1 VKQKIIAFLLVF
13 LGGFAVMVLEIVGV
27 RFLAKDFGGG
37 FYVWT
42 SQIGMVLV
50 ALALGYLVGG
60 RLADRYQRAGYL
72 IWLLLPAGLFV
83 LFIPDFAQKLID
95 WIVERHPEGEIPAVW
110 MKLDPAIGSGV
121 IFLLPCLALATLAPF
136 MTRLMARRVSHV
148 GTVSGLIY
156 AASTVGSIAGV
167 FGSAYLL
174 IDMLEVPSIFRLT
187 GGLTLGLCGLCC
199 LLDHWTPNGLT
210 RERGK

>member
-1 VKQKIIAFLLVF
+1 
-13 LGGFAVMVLEIVGV
+13 
-27 RFLAKDFGGG
+27 
-37 FYVWT
+37 
-42 SQIGMVLV
+42 
-50 ALALGYLVGG
+50 
-60 RLADRYQRAGYL
+60 
-72 IWLLLPAGLFV
+72 
-83 LFIPDFAQKLID
+83 
-95 WIVERHPEGEIPAVW
+95 
-110 MKLDPAIGSGV
+110 
-121 IFLLPCLALATLAPF
+121 

-156 AASTVGSIAGV
+156 AASTVGCIAGV

-199 LLDHWTPNGLT
+199 LLDHWMPNGLT